1 MPPSRPYDPLGI
13 WFMALGYFAFYIPYS
28 AMTKVLS
35 LGLLPGMTGPIS
47 GFLLLPATAV
57 ATTAVLLIL
66 VTGCGGWRCLNR
78 RGVFRLSMPVVRA
91 RLWSR
96 EWPPP

>member
-1 MPPSRPYDPLGI
+1 MPPSRTYDPLGI

-57 ATTAVLLIL
+57 ATTVVLLIL
-66 VTGCGGWRCLNR
+66 ITGGGGWRCLNR
-78 RGVFRLSMPVVRA
+78 RRVFRLIDA
-91 RLWSR
+91 RGPRRPWSR